1 MPSTG
6 ICSAIVKHKNI
17 LCKAFVYHWLGVYI
31 SFAQHLHY
39 NDDDQDEPGT
49 GAGGEPDTPPDYEE
63 VVEVDPDEAD
73 ALIDEGIGAAA

>member
-1 MPSTG
+1 MAS
-6 ICSAIVKHKNI
+6 
-17 LCKAFVYHWLGVYI
+17 VYGAMSY
-31 SFAQHLHY
+31 Y